1 MDLHLSNSD
10 YSQSGLSH
18 KEGPLAPSS
27 VFRDYDIRGLANSEI
42 TNEFALSLGVALG
55 ELALSQGHQM
65 FFVGRDV
72 RLSSPSLTEA
82 LCFGLKAAGCH
93 VVNLG
98 EVTTP
103 IVNFAIEHDPIRKS
117 GVMVTASHNP
127 ATYNGFKIILDG
139 EVISGQQ
146 LQQLKSAL
154 RSNNFSP
161 EVSAPQITKGFISQ
175 YCQHIVSDSSIDRSF
190 KIVIDAGNSVA
201 GPIAVDLFK
210 RLGCAVEPLYCD
222 IDGSFPNHEPNPS
235 DEKNLQDLIAKVAS
249 TGSDLGFAYDGDGD
263 RLVVISADGAIIWP
277 DKLMMIFARDL
288 LAKMPGGDIVFD
300 VKSSMRLKELVI
312 ECGGLPTICKTG
324 HSHIRKAVRD
334 QNALLGGEFSGH
346 IFFND
351 RWGGF
356 DDGLYA
362 GMRLLEI
369 LCQQHNGRIKT
380 LDEIVSE
387 FKPSSYS
394 PEILIPVADEK
405 KFLLMD
411 SLQTNCVFDGGK
423 IIRLDGMRV
432 EYSGGWGLIR
442 ASNTTPNLTLRFEA
456 DDDIQLAAIKA
467 RFRKELNPFIN
478 QLEDYI

>member
-1 MDLHLSNSD
+1 
-10 YSQSGLSH
+10 
-18 KEGPLAPSS
+18 
-27 VFRDYDIRGLANSEI
+27 
-42 TNEFALSLGVALG
+42 
-55 ELALSQGHQM
+55 
-65 FFVGRDV
+65 
-72 RLSSPSLTEA
+72 
-82 LCFGLKAAGCH
+82 
-93 VVNLG
+93 
-98 EVTTP
+98 
-103 IVNFAIEHDPIRKS
+103 
-117 GVMVTASHNP
+117 
-127 ATYNGFKIILDG
+127 
-139 EVISGQQ
+139 VI
-146 LQQLKSAL
+146 
-154 RSNNFSP
+154 
-161 EVSAPQITKGFISQ
+161 
-175 YCQHIVSDSSIDRSF
+175 
-190 KIVIDAGNSVA
+190 
-201 GPIAVDLFK
+201 
-210 RLGCAVEPLYCD
+210 
-222 IDGSFPNHEPNPS
+222 
-235 DEKNLQDLIAKVAS
+235 S
-249 TGSDLGFAYDGDGD
+249 TGSDLGFAFDGDGD
-263 RLVVISADGAIIWP
+263 RLVVISASGSIVWP
-277 DKLMMIFARDL
+277 DRLMMIFARDL
-288 LAKMPGGDIVFD
+288 LEKTPGGGVVFD
-300 VKSSMRLKELVI
+300 VKSTMRLKELII
-312 ECGGLPTICKTG
+312 ECKGLPTICKTG

-334 QNALLGGEFSGH
+334 QNALIGGEFSGH

-369 LCQQHNGRIKT
+369 LCQKHNGRIKT

>member
-1 MDLHLSNSD
+1 MDLNLSESD
-10 YSQSGLSH
+10 KRQNGLFH
-18 KEGPLAPSS
+18 ENEFLASAS
-27 VFRDYDIRGLANSEI
+27 VFREYDIRGLADSEI
-42 TNEFALSLGVALG
+42 TDGFAKCLGVALG
-55 ELALSQGHQM
+55 ELALSRNQQT
-65 FFVGRDV
+65 FFVGRDA
-72 RLSSPSLTEA
+72 RLTSPSLAES
-82 LCFGLKAAGCH
+82 LCTGLKSAGCN
-93 VVNLG
+93 VLNLG

-103 IVNFAIEHDPIRKS
+103 ILNFAIDQDLTCKS
-117 GVMVTASHNP
+117 GVMVTASHN
-127 ATYNGFKIILDG
+127 AADYNGFKMIIGG
-139 EVISGQQ
+139 EVISGQE
-146 LQQLKSAL
+146 LQRLKSTLKPNGFPSKA
-154 RSNNFSP
+154 SS
-161 EVSAPQITKGFISQ
+161 PQITKDIIPQ
-175 YCQHIVSDSSIDRSF
+175 YSQHIVGDSCIDRPF
-190 KIVIDAGNSVA
+190 NLVVDAGNSVA
-201 GPIAVDLFK
+201 GPIAVSLFK
-210 RLGCAVEPLYCD
+210 RLGCSVEPLYCD
-222 IDGSFPNHEPNPS
+222 VDGSFPNHEPNPS
-235 DEKNLQDLIAKVAS
+235 DAKNLQDLIAKVIS
-249 TGSDLGFAYDGDGD
+249 TGSDLGFAFDGDGD
-263 RLVVISADGAIIWP
+263 RLVVISASGSIVWP
-277 DKLMMIFARDL
+277 DRLTMIFARDL
-288 LAKMPGGDIVFD
+288 LEKTPGGGVVFD
-300 VKSSMRLKELVI
+300 VKSTMRLKELII
-312 ECGGLPTICKTG
+312 ECKGLPTICKTG

-334 QNALLGGEFSGH
+334 QNALIGGEFSGH

-369 LCQQHNGRIKT
+369 LCQKHNGRIKT